1 MDYSGDSFHTFL
13 DLDSVF
19 CLAVNGTV
27 TSLPFFIQNIL
38 NCVQKTNEALVGSER
53 HEGKWNNFHFHF
65 GVGYPFK
72 A

>member
-1 MDYSGDSFHTFL
+1 MKYSGDSFHTFL
-13 DLDSVF
+13 DLDSVI
-19 CLAVNGTV
+19 CLAVSGTV

-38 NCVQKTNEALVGSER
+38 NCVPKTNKAFMGSEW
-53 HEGKWNNFHFHF
+53 HEGKWKIKIFHF